1 MNGIMGLYKQQP
13 QLPDW
18 VEQTGPMGGQAL
30 TTLTNPMTGETY
42 TAGSTNYRV
51 KPEFMKEGY
60 SDYGYLPGREPGI
73 AVQTTSE
80 LNAKAPI
87 GMNISDYVNQ
97 YGSAQP
103 PKGFHFSINP
113 SECPPGAR
121 CAPTLQPMPTPFGA
135 GTRPH
140 SGSGINMDTLMKPL
154 GNIEGGI
161 KSMDTKLGNIEQKIG
176 SMSSPAQQA
185 QQTQQ
190 APLLTQGLN
199 FGVPSYGSPFG
210 SSLFGGIA
218 PYLMGRYY

>member
-1 MNGIMGLYKQQP
+1 MKGIMGLYKQQP

-18 VEQTGPMGGQAL
+18 VEQTGPMGGQAM
-30 TTLTNPMTGETY
+30 TTLTNPMTGETF

-51 KPEFMKEGY
+51 KPDFMKEGY
-60 SDYGYLPGREPGI
+60 NDYGYLPGREPGI
-73 AVQTTSE
+73 AVQNPMGLEGPTT
-80 LNAKAPI
+80 
-87 GMNISDYVNQ
+87 
-97 YGSAQP
+97 
-103 PKGFHFSINP
+103 
-113 SECPPGAR
+113 
-121 CAPTLQPMPTPFGA
+121 QPMRFDRPFDFTDPRGEKRMIGIAA
-135 GTRPH
+135 GIHNPM
-140 SGSGINMDTLMKPL
+140 GGKNDGIGTGPFHMDTLMKPL

-176 SMSSPAQQA
+176 SMNSPAQQA

-190 APLLTQGLN
+190 APILTQGLN